1 MQSDRSSRSSNRRDG
16 ALGVGHVLG
25 VLLAFTSTLF
35 CFSVFAQELDPV
47 EAAADQAADEPAPQK
62 GNLVW
67 APIPV
72 LEPALGGGVVL
83 VGMYFYPH
91 AEDEPANIT
100 AVAAGY
106 TSTDSYLIGAAHDHH
121 FKGNRWR
128 FQGAVGYA
136 ELNLNWYGIGSEGGD
151 QGTSFQYSIKGTFV
165 EPRLLRK
172 FSKGWSIGADVQFL
186 DLEVDFDDGEPG
198 DPILDAVTEAMLD
211 LKSMG
216 VGLLGRKDT
225 RDNRFAPY
233 EGRYAQLSAMGFPGA
248 LDNDLDYRIYK
259 GFYNQYWPVRKETV
273 LAANVSSQYADG
285 QVPFYRL
292 SKLTIRGVSADR
304 YWDKFLVQGQAEV
317 RHQIQGR
324 WSAAAFAGYGGV
336 APSLNK
342 LESDD
347 MILAGGAGIRFMV
360 DRKERVA
367 LRLDVAKGQ
376 DQTMVYIGVGEFF

>member
-1 MQSDRSSRSSNRRDG
+1 MPPDPHAHEPRRCLGTSGLLLGLASGITVALALVVQS
-16 ALGVGHVLG
+16 A
-25 VLLAFTSTLF
+25 T
-35 CFSVFAQELDPV
+35 AQEADPV
-47 EAAADQAADEPAPQK
+47 DAAADQSADQPAPEK
-62 GNLVW
+62 GSFVW

-106 TSTDSYLIGAAHDHH
+106 TSTDSYLVGAAHDHH

-128 FQGAVGYA
+128 FQGAIGYA
-136 ELNLNWYGIGSEGGD
+136 EFNLNWYGIGSEGGE
-151 QGTSFQYSIKGTFV
+151 QGRSFQYSIKGSFA
-165 EPRLLRK
+165 EPRLFRK

-211 LKSMG
+211 LKSVG
-216 VGLLGRKDT
+216 VGLLGQKDT
-225 RDNRFAPY
+225 RDNRFTPY
-233 EGRYAQLSAMGFPGA
+233 EGRYAQLSGKVFPSA

-259 GFYNQYWPVRKETV
+259 GFYNQYWPVREKTV

-317 RHQIQGR
+317 RHQVHGR

-336 APSLNK
+336 ASSLKNLK
-342 LESDD
+342 EDD
-347 MILAGGAGIRFMV
+347 MILAGGAGIRYMV
-360 DRKERVA
+360 DQKERVG